1 MDPADDASSP
11 AAEHALR
18 FSLAGVQLKFS
29 AVRSASGGLT
39 IPARG
44 IGGHWIVKLPSRDF
58 RRVPENEFSMM
69 SLAKMVGI
77 DVPAIDLVD
86 IASIGNLPEGINQI
100 GSASCRER
108 VCQYV

>member
-1 MDPADDASSP
+1 MDPADDASST

-44 IGGHWIVKLPSRDF
+44 IGWHWIVKLPSRDF
-58 RRVPENEFSMM
+58 RRLPENELSMM

-77 DVPAIDLVD
+77 DVPALRLVD
-86 IASIGNLPEGINQI
+86 IAPIGNMPEGTHHLGNK
-100 GSASCRER
+100 AFN
-108 VCQYV
+108 